1 MDLHVFWGPLVSILE
16 KLMSGALSP
25 ILFELGILN
34 LASVYILGLQSVTHC
49 FHITVTLTP
58 GLSSSNILSLGA
70 FVTL

>member
-1 MDLHVFWGPLVSILE
+1 
-16 KLMSGALSP
+16 MSEALSP
-25 ILFELGILN
+25 ILFETGILN
-34 LASVYILGLQSVTHC
+34 LVCVYILGLQSVTHC